1 MPASGAGK
9 PFWLRLPRWLYWVVG
24 AVVACSGAFIANALA
39 EQYQDINARAPIWIA
54 GSVFIFAGLYILSL
68 GTKSRLGGDDSES
81 GEKKD

>member
-9 PFWLRLPRWLYWVVG
+9 PVWLRLPRWLYWVVG
-24 AVVACSGAFIANALA
+24 AGVACTGAFLANAFA

-68 GTKSRLGGDDSES
+68 GTKSRLEDDDPES
-81 GEKKD
+81 GENKD